1 MAGRGILA
9 NVISK
14 QAFPLIKREGLFVWW
29 HGEKKRSE
37 INDPRDIYVSIIQK
51 HMYRILCCYLHTYS
65 TCDHSAPQNKNTH
78 HILPR
83 AKLNC
88 WFTVM
93 LQSLY
98 DDSGT
103 YPLQLFT
110 SKLVF
115 LKNVRVVGR
124 GRVRGNLGGTS
135 EHGPG

>member
-1 MAGRGILA
+1 METQTGIPFD
-9 NVISK
+9 
-14 QAFPLIKREGLFVWW
+14 QREGLFVWW

-37 INDPRDIYVSIIQK
+37 INDPRDIYVSLIQK

-83 AKLNC
+83 AKLNSC
-88 WFTVM
+88 FTVM
-93 LQSLY
+93 LQSFY
-98 DDSGT
+98 DDST

-115 LKNVRVVGR
+115 LKHVRVVGR
-124 GRVRGNLGGTS
+124 GWVRGNLGGTS